1 MCDQADDTDKQ
12 SELAK
17 LIEQQMREGKLR
29 TYFDADL
36 QELVLFKPDKTIA
49 NPQDTR
55 RN

>member
-1 MCDQADDTDKQ
+1 MCDQSDDTDKQ

-36 QELVLFKPDKTIA
+36 QELVLFKPEITIA